1 LKTARRQCIFCLNQA
16 NTKEHVWPKWVLAVV
31 DQDRP
36 LRFELG
42 SDPEFL
48 FSGEFKIG
56 CVCGDCNNGWMSRLE
71 DEVKPC
77 LEPMLH
83 GSITPLTR
91 SVQEKLSLW
100 AVKIAMVMG
109 APLIEAA
116 SSVESA
122 PPVLRFVLLELGII
136 FALSVVAFAVADDL
150 SRAALSVWIPL
161 MAAICAL
168 PFLLYYADRTRK
180 IFKHLAII
188 DEAVRQAGKR
198 LLRQGIVFALL
209 FMITASI
216 VGYAVGN
223 SGRETQ
229 QLITDVNLQV
239 SLANRIG
246 DQRKSAVKIV
256 PAQIAMYDKLE
267 TDVRAYASVCKKLQ
281 GDWTVYDGK
290 YPASHKTTETS
301 LHDVEI
307 EVKRADLLL
316 KQIQVARQLRSIND
330 ADQQWAGW
338 QNDMQPLLDEENA
351 LD

>member
-1 LKTARRQCIFCLNQA
+1 MYYCVQCGASYEASFKFCN
-16 NTKEHVWPKWVLAVV
+16 
-31 DQDRP
+31 RC
-36 LRFELG
+36 
-42 SDPEFL
+42 
-48 FSGEFKIG
+48 G
-56 CVCGDCNNGWMSRLE
+56 CVVIPHPQEQIETGQLPEPDTITASVPEAHGTEFPPSFPPASHDAPTVVPVRE
-71 DEVKPC
+71 TSVAVTDEPDPSPT
-77 LEPMLH
+77 LPE
-83 GSITPLTR
+83 
-91 SVQEKLSLW
+91 
-100 AVKIAMVMG
+100 VMG

-116 SSVESA
+116 SFVGKRA
-122 PPVLRFVLLELGII
+122 ALLRLVLLELGII

-168 PFLLYYADRTRK
+168 PFLLYYADKTRK
-180 IFKHLAII
+180 IFKHLAIM
-188 DEAVRQAGKR
+188 DEAVSQAGKR

-209 FMITASI
+209 FLITASI

-229 QLITDVNLQV
+229 QMITDINLQV

-246 DQRKSAVKIV
+246 DQRKSAEKIV

-267 TDVRAYASVCKKLQ
+267 TDVRAYSSVCKKLQ
-281 GDWTVYDGK
+281 GEWTVYDGK

-301 LHDVEI
+301 LHDVNI

-330 ADQQWAGW
+330 ADQQWVGW
-338 QNDMQPLLDEENA
+338 KNDMQPLLDEENA